1 MVSGLA
7 AWAFSS
13 FLTKRMIHQDAENTA
28 GFVRSLV
35 ATENAYAHFFGDQGA
50 SGQQQQFFIDHL
62 TRLPSVLRTNVYS
75 ADRVVIWSS
84 DPALVGKRFDHNHE
98 LEEALRADLVI
109 HSGIID
115 PDHLPKVE
123 HQHLATRGN
132 HFVENYVPIFDIH
145 GRNVVGVVELYKIP
159 HELFEAIDAGV
170 KMIWLA
176 AGVAGL
182 FLYLTL
188 FWVIRRAQQIIEAQG
203 DQLIESESLA
213 IVGEMGS
220 AVAHGLRNP
229 LASIR
234 SSAELSLESTSPAES
249 KECAEDIIAQVDRL
263 DVWVKQ
269 LLTYAKP
276 AHAQLASVDINQV
289 LRMGVENYSRELER
303 NAISIDWRLAENLPA
318 IRGDAVLLA
327 QLVSSLIANAIDAMG
342 KQGALTITSRLGSDG
357 MVAAEV
363 RDNGSGISQKDVG
376 MIFKPFYTTKTKG
389 LGLGLPL
396 VRRVIE
402 RFGGSVELDSTPGEG
417 TQVRLLLPVWR

>member
-1 MVSGLA
+1 
-7 AWAFSS
+7 
-13 FLTKRMIHQDAENTA
+13 
-28 GFVRSLV
+28 
-35 ATENAYAHFFGDQGA
+35 
-50 SGQQQQFFIDHL
+50 
-62 TRLPSVLRTNVYS
+62 
-75 ADRVVIWSS
+75 
-84 DPALVGKRFDHNHE
+84 
-98 LEEALRADLVI
+98 
-109 HSGIID
+109 
-115 PDHLPKVE
+115 
-123 HQHLATRGN
+123 
-132 HFVENYVPIFDIH
+132 
-145 GRNVVGVVELYKIP
+145 
-159 HELFEAIDAGV
+159 
-170 KMIWLA
+170 MIWLA
-176 AGVAGL
+176 AGIAGL
-182 FLYLTL
+182 FLFMTL

-203 DQLIESESLA
+203 DQIIESESLA

-234 SSAELSLESTSPAES
+234 SSAELSLESTSPSES

-303 NAISIDWRLAENLPA
+303 NAISINWRLAENLPA